1 MEVENP
7 KMPGPSRLGMM
18 VGYANRLFK
27 KVKKLVI
34 SSVQRDTANK
44 IVRVTKT
51 TLVFLFS

>member
-1 MEVENP
+1 MEVN

-18 VGYANRLFK
+18 VGYASQIFK
-27 KVKKLVI
+27 KVKRIVI

-51 TLVFLFS
+51 T

>member
-18 VGYANRLFK
+18 VGYASSLFK

-34 SSVQRDTANK
+34 SSV
-44 IVRVTKT
+44 
-51 TLVFLFS
+51 